1 MAENNNQNDNQ
12 EEKKLDGELI
22 QNTDENVCYC
32 TKCGAKNP
40 KDAKICSSCGCL
52 INGASSHKT
61 SSTNNNDIVRCPNC
75 GSSQVEFVTHQ
86 ASNNFSA
93 SNACCG
99 YLLCGPIGALFGV
112 GPKTPAKTIRKCKN
126 CGHEF

>member
-1 MAENNNQNDNQ
+1 MSDLEN
-12 EEKKLDGELI
+12 KELI
-22 QNTDENVCYC
+22 ESNENKDTTKLAPQIIEEASYC

-40 KDAKICSSCGCL
+40 KGATICSSCGCL
-52 INGASSHKT
+52 MNGKKADEK
-61 SSTNNNDIVRCPNC
+61 NNDTVRCPRC

-86 ASNNFSA
+86 ASQNFSG

-99 YLLCGPIGALFGV
+99 YLLCGPLGLLFGL
-112 GPKTPAKTIRKCKN
+112 GSKTPAKTIRKCKN